1 MENKVGI
8 YGIRTYS
15 FHGCLEAE
23 AHVGSL
29 YSTDVEVETDF
40 LQAARKDEL
49 SGTVDYGRI
58 ADIVRAEM
66 AVRSHLIENVAWRI
80 YSAVKEEFSRTGKV
94 TVRVSKLAPPV
105 EGQAEKATV
114 KISD

>member
-80 YSAVKEEFSRTGKV
+80 YSAVKEEFSRTG
-94 TVRVSKLAPPV
+94 
-105 EGQAEKATV
+105 QAEKATV

>member
-1 MENKVGI
+1 MKNKVGI

-23 AHVGSL
+23 SRVGSL

-40 LQAARKDEL
+40 LRAARKDEL

-58 ADIVRAEM
+58 ADIVRTEM
-66 AVRSHLIENVAWRI
+66 STRSRLIENVAWRI
-80 YSAVKEEFSRTGKV
+80 YRAVKEEFPTAGKT

-105 EGQAEKATV
+105 EGQAERATV
-114 KISD
+114 EISD